1 MSVVWPVDPM
11 AGESGRKGAVHAVPE
26 QIRVAVH
33 VGRYI
38 VETSLSAY
46 APLSVV
52 MVGLVPFLTEQ
63 LRDEGLEVAFSRTA
77 IYSLAFEGGFA
88 LPRSVT
94 LADAGVRDGDRLI
107 LKEVHSSE
115 VFTAVIEDR
124 ADAIAEF
131 NAAKF
136 PTFVSDTFN
145 TARVLALTTLVAG
158 SVLVSLLLLLGWR
171 ANSTLQWWLPPAG
184 ALTALAVIGSVTAQ
198 RRHTA
203 SAISYVLGIAAVPL
217 AFTAGW
223 VAVPAYEG
231 IDGHWTAANL
241 FAGVVA
247 AGAASL
253 MVVWLTGVGITV
265 HTAVITVSGV
275 ATAAA
280 AAATFTGFE
289 ARQIATVAILVGM
302 IVQAGAP
309 GLALTLARVRP
320 PSLPVPGEGIDK
332 NELEE
337 AAMVVEVFEDSDN
350 ARTVALTDDED
361 SQLERRARSSNK
373 YLTGLFIAAVLVI
386 ATGAIAAVQPPG
398 SYHFYGEVAVAV
410 LGMLVLL
417 LKGRSLSDRVQ
428 ATSFYVGA
436 FALAAGLTVR
446 VLTGTDDAVAQLSV
460 IGGVVAAVVAAV
472 LAGLRLPGKH
482 MSPVMLRRIENLEF
496 VFIMAI
502 PVVAFW
508 VIGVYAAFR
517 NLR

>member
-1 MSVVWPVDPM
+1 MSVVLPVDPM
-11 AGESGRKGAVHAVPE
+11 AGEPGRRGAIHAVPE

-33 VGRYI
+33 VGRYL
-38 VETSLSAY
+38 VETSVSAY
-46 APLSVV
+46 APLSMV
-52 MVGLVPFLTEQ
+52 MVGLVPFLAEQ
-63 LRDEGLEVAFSRTA
+63 LRNEGLEVEFSRTA
-77 IYSLAFEGGFA
+77 IYSLAVEGGFA
-88 LPRSVT
+88 FPRSTT

-136 PTFVSDTFN
+136 PAFVSDTFN
-145 TARVLALTTLVAG
+145 TARALALTTLVAG
-158 SVLVSLLLLLGWR
+158 SVLVSLLLLLAWR
-171 ANSTLQWWLPPAG
+171 TTSTLQWWLPPAG
-184 ALTALAVIGSVTAQ
+184 ALTTLAVIGSVVAQ
-198 RRHTA
+198 RRHSA
-203 SAISYVLGIAAVPL
+203 SAVSYVLGIAAVPL
-217 AFTAGW
+217 AFVAGW
-223 VAVPAYEG
+223 VAVPAYDG
-231 IDGHWTAANL
+231 INGHWTAANV
-241 FAGVVA
+241 FAGVFA

-265 HTAVITVSGV
+265 HTAVIAVSSV
-275 ATAAA
+275 AAGAAA
-280 AAATFTGFE
+280 VATFTGFE
-289 ARQIATVAILVGM
+289 DRQIATVAILVGL
-302 IVQAGAP
+302 IVQAAAP

-337 AAMVVEVFEDSDN
+337 AAMVVEVFDDSDN

-361 SQLERRARSSNK
+361 TQLERRSRSSNK
-373 YLTGLFIAAVLVI
+373 CLTGLFIAAVLVV

-398 SYHFYGEVAVAV
+398 SYYFYGEVAVAI
-410 LGMLVLL
+410 LTMLVLL
-417 LKGRSLSDRVQ
+417 LKGRSLTDRVQ

-436 FALAAGLTVR
+436 FLLAAGLTVR
-446 VLTGTDDAVAQLSV
+446 VVTGTDNSVAQLSV
-460 IGGVVAAVVAAV
+460 AGGVVAALLAAV
-472 LAGLRLPGKH
+472 MAGLRLPGKR
-482 MSPVMLRRIENLEF
+482 MSPIMLRRIENLEF

>member
-1 MSVVWPVDPM
+1 MSVVLPVDPV
-11 AGESGRKGAVHAVPE
+11 AGESGRQGAIPAMPE

-33 VGRYI
+33 VGRYL

-52 MVGLVPFLTEQ
+52 MVGLVPFLAEQ
-63 LRDEGLEVAFSRTA
+63 LRNEGLEVSFSRTA
-77 IYSLAFEGGFA
+77 IYSLAVEGGFA
-88 LPRSVT
+88 FPRSTT

-136 PTFVSDTFN
+136 PTFVSDKFN
-145 TARVLALTTLVAG
+145 TARALALTTLVAG
-158 SVLVSLLLLLGWR
+158 SVLVSLLLLLAWR
-171 ANSTLQWWLPPAG
+171 AASTLQWWLPPAG
-184 ALTALAVIGSVTAQ
+184 ALTALAVIGSVLAQ
-198 RRHTA
+198 RRHSA
-203 SAISYVLGIAAVPL
+203 SAISYALGIAAVPL
-217 AFTAGW
+217 AFAAGW
-223 VAVPAYEG
+223 VAVPAYDG
-231 IDGHWTAANL
+231 IDGHWTAANF
-241 FAGVVA
+241 FAGVFA
-247 AGAASL
+247 AGGASL
-253 MVVWLTGVGITV
+253 LVAWLTGVGITV
-265 HTAVITVSGV
+265 HTATVTASVVG
-275 ATAAA
+275 AAAA
-280 AAATFTGFE
+280 AAATFTGFQ
-289 ARQIATVAILVGM
+289 AHQIATVAVLVGL
-302 IVQAGAP
+302 IVQTAAP
-309 GLALTLARVRP
+309 ALALALARVRP

-337 AAMVVEVFEDSDN
+337 AAMAVEVFEDSDN
-350 ARTVALTDDED
+350 ARTVALSDEED
-361 SQLERRARSSNK
+361 TQLERRSRSSNK

-398 SYHFYGEVAVAV
+398 SRYFYGEIAVAV
-410 LGMLVLL
+410 LAMLVLL
-417 LKGRSLSDRVQ
+417 LKGRSLPDRVQ

-436 FALAAGLTVR
+436 FLLATGLTVR
-446 VLTGTDDAVAQLSV
+446 VVTSTDNTVAQLSV

-472 LAGLRLPGKH
+472 LAGLRLPGRRL
-482 MSPVMLRRIENLEF
+482 SPVMLRRIENLEF
-496 VFIMAI
+496 MFIMAI